1 MVQAAEDRPRDHLP
15 VDQASARHW
24 MPALRDGGQILTP
37 YNRRDRR
44 RRVEMPTS
52 RL

>member
-24 MPALRDGGQILTP
+24 MPARGAGGQILAP
-37 YNRRDRR
+37 RNWRDRP